1 MGRPTVE
8 DSSGVR
14 AREGCSKEGCE
25 CPEGVVFGFQ
35 QGSSSPMPK
44 TKALTDE
51 ALMEEA
57 AKYTV
62 SSPWAFFSL
71 GKQDFSSSSSISG
84 RDGLFVAS
92 DGGCGRGCRLEIV
105 EGADLG
111 LLRMI
116 MADGRETEV
125 PRLSGLA
132 NGTEE

>member
-1 MGRPTVE
+1 
-8 DSSGVR
+8 
-14 AREGCSKEGCE
+14 
-25 CPEGVVFGFQ
+25 
-35 QGSSSPMPK
+35 
-44 TKALTDE
+44 
-51 ALMEEA
+51 MEEV

-84 RDGLFVAS
+84 RDGLVVAS

-125 PRLSGLA
+125 PGLSGLA